1 MIEESEHISNE
12 PKTTNEDDPW
22 DKVDYWTDD
31 MDIHNDTGVHS
42 IEAIQEPSRVKEM
55 LVLSVKKAI
64 TQFGDKAMD
73 AIRKE
78 LKQMIDKGV
87 WHPVRIKDL
96 TLQQRKSII
105 RSSMF
110 LKEKYDSTGK
120 FEKLKARLV
129 ANGNMQDKSLYP
141 DVSSPTA
148 STSCV
153 FAIAA
158 IAAYEGRGI
167 STLDING
174 ACLNA
179 NMHTTGVE
187 VYMRLDGHNL
197 NALCEIDEQYRDY
210 VCESK
215 YGNYVIV
222 NLDRALYG
230 CVESGKLWYEDLK
243 TTLTKIGY
251 TPNELD
257 TCVFNKG
264 TGNQQC
270 SIALHVDDMMI
281 TYKHKVDRDE
291 LINALKNRYTEGVTM
306 HEGPKVSYL
315 GMTFDISS
323 KGEMRIT
330 QEGYIDDLLGSC
342 KVEGK
347 AATPSPNHLYEVDEN
362 SEKLNTDD
370 ADWFHRQVAKM
381 LYLAKR
387 TKPECLTA
395 TAFLATRVT
404 KSTLEDKEKL
414 KRLLKYVRHTK
425 DTGIIL
431 RPGNKGIEI
440 NCYVDA
446 AYGVHADGK
455 SVTGSVITIGDAG
468 PVHAKSSKQKIVT
481 KSSTEAEFVGT
492 SDSINQ
498 ALYLREFLIK
508 QGHKVKPI
516 VLYQDNQS
524 SMALIKRGKSNSERT
539 RHMNIRQFWI
549 TERVNNG
556 EVTIEYLPTE
566 KMFANL
572 LTKPLQGTQFCN
584 EMKMLTNWRMQ

>member
-1 MIEESEHISNE
+1 
-12 PKTTNEDDPW
+12 
-22 DKVDYWTDD
+22 
-31 MDIHNDTGVHS
+31 
-42 IEAIQEPSRVKEM
+42 
-55 LVLSVKKAI
+55 
-64 TQFGDKAMD
+64 
-73 AIRKE
+73 
-78 LKQMIDKGV
+78 
-87 WHPVRIKDL
+87 
-96 TLQQRKSII
+96 
-105 RSSMF
+105 
-110 LKEKYDSTGK
+110 
-120 FEKLKARLV
+120 
-129 ANGNMQDKSLYP
+129 
-141 DVSSPTA
+141 
-148 STSCV
+148 
-153 FAIAA
+153 
-158 IAAYEGRGI
+158 
-167 STLDING
+167 
-174 ACLNA
+174 
-179 NMHTTGVE
+179 
-187 VYMRLDGHNL
+187 
-197 NALCEIDEQYRDY
+197 
-210 VCESK
+210 
-215 YGNYVIV
+215 
-222 NLDRALYG
+222 
-230 CVESGKLWYEDLK
+230 
-243 TTLTKIGY
+243 
-251 TPNELD
+251 
-257 TCVFNKG
+257 
-264 TGNQQC
+264 
-270 SIALHVDDMMI
+270 
-281 TYKHKVDRDE
+281 
-291 LINALKNRYTEGVTM
+291 
-306 HEGPKVSYL
+306 
-315 GMTFDISS
+315 
-323 KGEMRIT
+323 
-330 QEGYIDDLLGSC
+330 
-342 KVEGK
+342 
-347 AATPSPNHLYEVDEN
+347 
-362 SEKLNTDD
+362 
-370 ADWFHRQVAKM
+370 M

-414 KRLLKYVRHTK
+414 NRLLKYVRHTK